1 MPARRGHCRYG
12 PCRAPRQTRRD
23 ARSRSGD
30 DADQL
35 RRTLVPQGPPFLKVR
50 SCFGEAESEP
60 TRSSRGAEAP
70 LLHDIK
76 LSPEPT
82 TRRAS
87 RYTISRTLPA
97 LGRGEFGRSA
107 QVLVAILMTFN
118 VASYG
123 ERGGDARSW
132 SARAA

>member
-76 LSPEPT
+76 FWREFAGWHGSFRDPWGTQIILWTEASDDDPEIP
-82 TRRAS
+82 S
-87 RYTISRTLPA
+87 DVPY
-97 LGRGEFGRSA
+97 
-107 QVLVAILMTFN
+107 
-118 VASYG
+118 
-123 ERGGDARSW
+123 
-132 SARAA
+132 